1 MMSFSSASIEKNL
14 FILKRRYDSAMASH
28 RIDGSLEAALYSKFA
43 LLEFCGWIEETID
56 AILLGYIDRTI
67 PNITIRETISKDI
80 VCRVYGF
87 KYKEEF
93 RPLMERIIGAQNFQH
108 IISQL
113 SKRRCR
119 DVMLKTM
126 FADLIVA
133 RNRAAH
139 THWNPGITPQ
149 FDAPSKIIDSYNQL
163 KPILRSIE
171 RMVNNIN

>member
-1 MMSFSSASIEKNL
+1 MSFSSVSIEKNL
-14 FILKRRYDSAMASH
+14 FILKARYDTAMASR

-67 PNITIRETISKDI
+67 PNSTIRDTIRKDI

-87 KYKEEF
+87 KYSEEF
-93 RPLMERIIGAQNFQH
+93 RPLMERIIGTRNFQH
-108 IISQL
+108 IVSQL

-119 DVMLKTM
+119 DEMLKTM
-126 FADLIVA
+126 FADLTVA

-139 THWNPGITPQ
+139 THWNPGVTQQ
-149 FDAPSKIIDSYNQL
+149 FDAPSKIIDSYKQL

-171 RMVNNIN
+171 KMINNMY